1 MKSKPDDRR
10 DNVDRIQRN
19 ISNTIEN
26 IHLTDEMIE
35 KTDDAKTRQDLE
47 EKNDR
52 RQEALDGMRVE
63 IKDEA
68 IAKKRGYKC

>member
-10 DNVDRIQRN
+10 DNVDRIQCN

-26 IHLTDEMIE
+26 IHLANEMIE
-35 KTDDAKTRQDLE
+35 ETDDKNMKEELS
-47 EKNDR
+47 EKNER
-52 RQEALDGMRVE
+52 RERALSVMREE

-68 IAKKRGYKC
+68 TAKRNDYN